1 MFNKKKGRMKKLLI
15 ALSAAALL
23 AGCASQNNGMSG
35 TSDEDTTQSQ
45 GTVQSQDTMKTDA
58 IHSTQ
63 NGGSLN
69 SNSDTSGTRDAR
81 NSLDGFN
88 VTPPPQ

>member
-1 MFNKKKGRMKKLLI
+1 MKKLLI

-23 AGCASQNNGMSG
+23 AGCASQDNGMGG
-35 TSDEDTTQSQ
+35 TSEDTVQTQ
-45 GTVQSQDTMKTDA
+45 GTVQSEDTMKTDA

-69 SNSDTSGTRDAR
+69 YNSDTTGTVKAR
-81 NSLDGFN
+81 NSLEGFD